1 MDRTAPPARPP
12 LGNAPR
18 RFRGPFARWP
28 RAADA
33 VLATVVFLT
42 TAFLV
47 DGPGDAIVVRPIG
60 DVPIA
65 ALLVFAVASAAL
77 YWRRRAP
84 LAVLGVA
91 VAAWATTL
99 GSGYADL
106 GGVAIIAL
114 YSAGRHA
121 TEAQDRWAKVGVAA
135 AIAVVLVDG
144 LTDPAPWGEAAL
156 GAVVMFVAWY
166 VGRRL
171 RLRSERAAQLL
182 REQAAE
188 ARRIVIEERT
198 RIARELHDV
207 VAHRVSLMTVQAGAA
222 KAVAAEDPEGA
233 LRAMAAVEEA
243 GRQALDELRHLLGVL
258 RPETGLDGLG
268 PQPGLADLPRLVEQT
283 RGAGLDV
290 SLATDGLSGELP
302 ARVDLFAYRIVQEAL
317 TNVLKHAGPG
327 ARTQVRLGSDR
338 NGRRHRGGRRRKRLG
353 AAFGGGWFTP
363 TGRSAGRFRPADR
376 QSPVGGAWHRRDAGA
391 GATAGRDPGGSA
403 AAGRRVPG
411 RRPPAHRRRARV
423 SIRVAV
429 VDDQALVRGGFA
441 MVLRIH
447 DDIEVVAEAGTG
459 LEAIEVAR
467 QHRPD
472 VILMDIR
479 MPDMDG
485 LEATSRILAEA
496 DWNVRV
502 LILTTFDPDEYVY
515 KALRA
520 GASGFVLKDIPA
532 DQLAIAVRTVADG
545 GALLAPSITRRLIGQ
560 FTERVG
566 VDAAVSRRLERL
578 TDREREVV
586 IAVARGSSNAEIAEG
601 LFIGAAT
608 VKSHVSS
615 ILTKLGLRDRTQ
627 LVVFAYESGLVEA
640 GARDIGH

>member
-33 VLATVVFLT
+33 VLATVVFLM

-60 DVPIA
+60 DVPVA
-65 ALLVFAVASAAL
+65 ALLAFAVASAAL

-135 AIAVVLVDG
+135 AIAVVLIDG

-171 RLRSERAAQLL
+171 RLRSERAAQLQ

-258 RPETGLDGLG
+258 RPDTGLDGLV

-327 ARTQVRLGSDR
+327 ARAQVRLGGDR
-338 NGRRHRGGRRRKRLG
+338 NGVVIEVVDDGNGSEPPS
-353 AAFGGGWFTP
+353 AAAGPIP
-363 TGRSAGRFRPADR
+363 TGRSAGRFRPAT
-376 QSPVGGAWHRRDAGA
+376 SPVGGARDRRDAGT
-391 GATAGRDPGGSA
+391 GPTAGRDPGGPA
-403 AAGRRVPG
+403 APGRRVPG
-411 RRPPAHRRRARV
+411 RRPPAHRGRAGM

-560 FTERVG
+560 FTERAG

-586 IAVARGSSNAEIAEG
+586 VAVARGSSNAEIAEG